1 MQNTV
6 DNMSNNASLTYGLAW
21 VRLARGLI
29 VIRKLRPGSRRGE
42 PFRVPPLSFQFD
54 NEDEVRKTHQRR
66 WRRADR
72 KARRL
77 RAWAPAWAFGGGR

>member
-1 MQNTV
+1 MKRTV
-6 DNMSNNASLTYGLAW
+6 DNMSSNATLTYGLAW

-42 PFRVPPLSFQFD
+42 PFRVPPPSWQYD
-54 NEDEVRKTHQRR
+54 VEEEVRKTHQRR

-72 KARRL
+72 KARRS
-77 RAWAPAWAFGGGR
+77 RAWAPWAFGGAK